1 MIRGLVILLAGAAAA
16 SGFQAPDVAT
26 ILRRS
31 IEANQADWK
40 AAPDYDYS
48 ERDRKPSGSMTY
60 RVWMIEGSPY
70 RQLVAVNGKPL
81 SAHDQ
86 KERQEELQRV
96 IAQRNSESASHRTER
111 VAKYQQDRER
121 DHILMQQ
128 LTQAFN
134 FRLVG
139 ERRQRG
145 FTVYVLHATP
155 RPGYQPPNTDSEV
168 LTGMRGTLWV
178 DTRTYQWV
186 KVEAQVVRPV
196 SIAGFL
202 ARVQPGTRFELEK
215 MPVGDGIWQP
225 KHFAMQSNARVLF
238 LFRRDA
244 QEDETY
250 FNYKK
255 AAGSTSLVHGV
266 LAARRC
272 YDCGSIQ

>member
-1 MIRGLVILLAGAAAA
+1 MTRALLILLAGAAAA
-16 SGFQAPDVAT
+16 SIPAPDVT
-26 ILRRS
+26 EILRRS
-31 IEANQADWK
+31 VEANQVDWR
-40 AAPDYDYS
+40 AASDFDYS
-48 ERDRKPSGSMTY
+48 ERERKPSGSMNY
-60 RVWMIEGSPY
+60 RVWMIDGSPY
-70 RQLVAVNGKPL
+70 RELVAVNGEPL
-81 SAHDQ
+81 SAKDQ
-86 KERQEELQRV
+86 KERQEELQKV
-96 IAQRNSESASHRTER
+96 IAQRNSESASHRSER
-111 VAKYQQDRER
+111 LAKYQQDREQ
-121 DHILMQQ
+121 DHVLMQQ
-128 LTQAFN
+128 LTQAFD
-134 FRLVG
+134 FRLLG

-215 MPVGDGIWQP
+215 MPVGNGIWLP
-225 KHFAMQSNARVLF
+225 KHFAMQSDARVLF
-238 LFRRDA
+238 LLRRHT

-255 AAGSTSLVHGV
+255 TAGSNSLARTVS
-266 LAARRC
+266 AARRC
-272 YDCGSIQ
+272 YDCGRMP